1 LRLVRAAEM
10 REMDLD
16 ATRCYGIPGLI
27 LMENAGLSIVK
38 VIMHR
43 FFKGKPQG
51 KKAVIFAGPG
61 NNGGDGFVVAR
72 HLVNKGAL
80 VEIFITTAPENYK
93 GDAAVNLEIVNNMGI
108 SCQVLQ
114 PDALSALKPIIKEA
128 DLVVDALFGTGFKG
142 VPREPLATLIGIVN
156 DAGSPVLA
164 VDIPSGLEADTG
176 RVNGECIR
184 AAVTVTMGMPKIGLY
199 LNPGSDYTGEV
210 VVGDISFPPQLKGE
224 AGGGFYLLDQRM
236 VAGALPSRLPIQH
249 KGDFGHVVV
258 IGGTRGYTGAA
269 ALASNAA
276 LRGGREA
283 AEAIMTTDTVTK
295 EFAVKFSLSGKEVV
309 IGGIAKGS
317 GMIHPNMATMLAF
330 ITTDA
335 DVEQQALDHGLRWA
349 VERSFNSITVD
360 GDTSTNDMV
369 VIMANGQSGNPCLSE
384 EDEEFTLFR
393 EALLAV
399 CTALAKT
406 IARDGEGATKFMEVQ
421 IKGAANE
428 GDARRMAR
436 AVAGSNLVKTAVC
449 GEDPNWGRILSA
461 AGASGVPF
469 DPNTADVYL
478 GDLQV
483 AAHGQG
489 IPFDE
494 EQAGS
499 ILQEHDVLITVDLHQ
514 GKAVGKAWGCDLS
527 YDYVRINADYRT

>member
-276 LRGGREA
+276 LRGGA
-283 AEAIMTTDTVTK
+283 GLVTAVIP
-295 EFAVKFSLSGKEVV
+295 EQLYPIAAVKLTEAMTYPAAGSKNGGFSSSCLASIQAVLDKATVIAVGPGLGQEEETAEFLEELLTNTRVPLVLDADALNILAYKKHLLTLSSLAEQRKQWVLTPHPGEMARLCGTSISEIQESRLKYAEQASQEWGVTVV
-309 IGGIAKGS
+309 LKGNKTIVAAPGSPLFINPTGNPGLASGGTGDVLAGLIASFLAQGLLPVQAAYCGAYIHGLAADQIADKKGTN
-317 GMIHPNMATMLAF
+317 GMIAGDL
-330 ITTDA
+330 
-335 DVEQQALDHGLRWA
+335 LDEIPL
-349 VERSFNSITVD
+349 
-360 GDTSTNDMV
+360 
-369 VIMANGQSGNPCLSE
+369 VI
-384 EDEEFTLFR
+384 
-393 EALLAV
+393 
-399 CTALAKT
+399 
-406 IARDGEGATKFMEVQ
+406 EG
-421 IKGAANE
+421 
-428 GDARRMAR
+428 
-436 AVAGSNLVKTAVC
+436 
-449 GEDPNWGRILSA
+449 LSA
-461 AGASGVPF
+461 V
-469 DPNTADVYL
+469 
-478 GDLQV
+478 
-483 AAHGQG
+483 
-489 IPFDE
+489 DE
-494 EQAGS
+494 RGRK
-499 ILQEHDVLITVDLHQ
+499 
-514 GKAVGKAWGCDLS
+514 G
-527 YDYVRINADYRT
+527 